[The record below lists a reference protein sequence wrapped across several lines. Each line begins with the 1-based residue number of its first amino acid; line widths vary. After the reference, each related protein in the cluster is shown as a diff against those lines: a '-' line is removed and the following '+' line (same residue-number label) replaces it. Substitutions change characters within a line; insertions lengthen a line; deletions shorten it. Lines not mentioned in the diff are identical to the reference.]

1 MPEKWRMRL
10 LKFLNRRK
18 QINVMRVS
26 VAAFAGIILLGML
39 LLLLPCASRSG
50 QSCGWETALFTAT
63 SASCVTGLI
72 LAAMAAQMIFTG
84 VRGFLL

>member
-50 QSCGWETALFTAT
+50 WACAP
-63 SASCVTGLI
+63 
-72 LAAMAAQMIFTG
+72 
-84 VRGFLL
+84 